1 MLRCMC
7 MKRTQILVD
16 PRDWEYLSRL
26 AKEQQTSIGGLVRY
40 AIRKTYI
47 EQDIQKKRAQAV
59 DAVLKNR
66 VVQKGT
72 IDYKALIEDGRT
84 Y

>member
-1 MLRCMC
+1 

-16 PRDWEYLSRL
+16 PQDWEYLSRL
-26 AKEQQTSIGGLVRY
+26 AKEKQTSIGGLVRY

-47 EQDIQKKRAQAV
+47 EQDVQKKRAQAI

-66 VVQKGT
+66 VIQNGT
-72 IDYKALIEDGRT
+72 MDYKALIEDGRI